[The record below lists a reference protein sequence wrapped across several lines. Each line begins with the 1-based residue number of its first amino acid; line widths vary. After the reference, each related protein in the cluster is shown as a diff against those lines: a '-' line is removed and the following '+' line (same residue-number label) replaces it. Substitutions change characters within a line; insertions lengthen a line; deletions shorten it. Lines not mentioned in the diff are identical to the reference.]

1 MENITKMQNIIL
13 ENRNRL
19 NITGVEDVL
28 SFDEQTITALTML
41 GLLVIKGNDLKL
53 NSFSL
58 DNTELSVEGE
68 ITSLQYNDKHTGK
81 KGENLLTKIFK

>member
-28 SFDEQTITALTML
+28 SFDEQTITALTTL
-41 GLLVIKGNDLKL
+41 GLLIIKGNDLHL
-53 NSFSL
+53 NQFSL
-58 DNTELSVEGE
+58 DTTELSVEGD
-68 ITSLQYNDKHTGK
+68 IVSLQYNDKQSSR
-81 KGENLLTKIFK
+81 KGENIFTKIFK

>member
-28 SFDEQTITALTML
+28 SYDEQTITALTTL
-41 GLLVIKGNDLKL
+41 GLLIIKGNNLHL
-53 NSFSL
+53 NQFSL
-58 DNTELSVEGE
+58 DTTELSVEGD
-68 ITSLQYNDKHTGK
+68 IVSLQYNDKQTSR
-81 KGENLLTKIFK
+81 KGENLFTKIFK

>member
-1 MENITKMQNIIL
+1 MENMSKMQNIIL

-28 SFDEQTITALTML
+28 SFDEQTITALTTL

-68 ITSLQYNDKHTGK
+68 ITSLQYNDKQTSK

>member
-28 SFDEQTITALTML
+28 SFDEQTITALTTL
-41 GLLVIKGNDLKL
+41 GLLIIKGNDLHL
-53 NSFSL
+53 NQFSL
-58 DNTELSVEGE
+58 DSTELSVEGE
-68 ITSLQYNDKHTGK
+68 ISLLQYNDKQTGK
-81 KGENLLTKIFK
+81 KGENLFTKIFK

>member
-28 SFDEQTITALTML
+28 SFDEQTITALTTL
-41 GLLVIKGNDLKL
+41 GLLIIKGNDLHL
-53 NSFSL
+53 NQFSL
-58 DNTELSVEGE
+58 DSTELSVEGE
-68 ITSLQYNDKHTGK
+68 ISLLQYNDKQMSK
-81 KGENLLTKIFK
+81 KGENLFTKIFK

>member
-28 SFDEQTITALTML
+28 SFDEQAITALTTL
-41 GLLVIKGNDLKL
+41 GLLIIKGNNLHL
-53 NSFSL
+53 NQFSL
-58 DNTELSVEGE
+58 DTTELSVEGD
-68 ITSLQYNDKHTGK
+68 IVSLQYNDKQTSR
-81 KGENLLTKIFK
+81 KGENLFTKIFK

>member
-28 SFDEQTITALTML
+28 SFDEQTITALTTL
-41 GLLVIKGNDLKL
+41 GLLIIKGNNLHL
-53 NSFSL
+53 NQFSL
-58 DNTELSVEGE
+58 DTTELSVEGD
-68 ITSLQYNDKHTGK
+68 IVSLQYNDKQTSR
-81 KGENLLTKIFK
+81 KGENLFTKIFK

>member
-28 SFDEQTITALTML
+28 SFDEQTITALTTL
-41 GLLVIKGNDLKL
+41 GLLIIKGNDLHL
-53 NSFSL
+53 NQFSL
-58 DNTELSVEGE
+58 DTTELSIEGD
-68 ITSLQYNDKHTGK
+68 IVSLQYNDKQSSR
-81 KGENLLTKIFK
+81 KGENIFTKIFK